1 MVTLPTPQ
9 TYWRAAGAADNAW
22 TLDADGT
29 FTPAAGQAVE
39 VVTVGPSP
47 IARAVADTI
56 PAISGLADLN
66 ATYASAITINAA
78 LAATGTN
85 LVYSLTGPAWLS
97 INPTTGQITG
107 TAPSETVSGSAT
119 VTVRNAA
126 GSASDTFAV
135 VVSNGPSVALP
146 QVSSLV
152 GFGDSI
158 TLGYGIATDADKWLN
173 RVSAEINSGTLVN
186 SGISGTVLQNSPDST
201 GSPRSSNGRDRF
213 ISALTGAS
221 KREMAIIA
229 YGFNDARYTGAPATF
244 NLAAY
249 ENDLNEVIAGLRIAG
264 YPADRLVIVAP
275 YYITNT
281 GLTTGSTGFTGQTRA
296 GFEAFVAAAQR
307 VAEAHGCWYF
317 DAYAWMR
324 DNGGASLISGDDI
337 HPNVTGHDTI
347 AKGMLSQSARLNTR
361 AIPGSVTATGG
372 PEQITVNWSAVS
384 GASGY
389 EVSLATDG
397 SFAFGAP
404 QAASGTSTTI
414 TGQTPG
420 SLLRARVR
428 AIVSGTPGPWGY
440 ADSAATIVATAPS
453 HIAYDDVSAITV
465 STPLL
470 GRVADSGQTW
480 SNGNAGFFQIG
491 SQGLYLVNVATS
503 SNHRTALLSAPMASS
518 AVYAQGIA
526 RCQSNNTNF
535 AVQLV
540 LWSTSAGNPSNT
552 CYALDYHGSLVRIF
566 RYSGGTQTVLSGS
579 ASYVAP
585 VGGEFT
591 LRLECEPGVQRA
603 YLNGTLVLTTNDTAI
618 TNGGY
623 YGIGGRAFSAVPGD
637 TSGSHFKS
645 VAFGV
650 L

>member
-29 FTPAAGQAVE
+29 FTPTAGQAVE

-97 INPTTGQITG
+97 INPATGQITG
-107 TAPSETVSGSAT
+107 TAPSETVLDAAT

-173 RVSAEINSGTLVN
+173 RVSAGINSGTLANAGV
-186 SGISGTVLQNSPDST
+186 SGTVLQNSPDSS
-201 GSPRSSNGRDRF
+201 GSARASNGRDRF
-213 ISALTGAS
+213 ISALTGAA

-229 YGFNDARYTGAPATF
+229 YGFNDARYIAAPATF

-275 YYITNT
+275 FFITNT
-281 GLTTGSTGFTGQTRA
+281 GLSTGSAGFTGQTSA
-296 GFEAFVAAAQR
+296 GFEAFVTAARA
-307 VAEAHGCWYF
+307 VAEAHGCWYH

-324 DNGGASLISGDDI
+324 DNGGASLISGDNI
-337 HPNVTGHDTI
+337 HPNVTGHAVI
-347 AKGMLSQSARLNTR
+347 AEGMLYHSARLNTR

-372 PEQITVNWSAVS
+372 PEQIEVSWAAVS

-389 EVSLATDG
+389 EVALAADG
-397 SFAFGAP
+397 SYIFGAP
-404 QAASGTSTTI
+404 VAASGTSATI
-414 TGQTPG
+414 TGLTPG

-428 AIVSGTPGPWGY
+428 AIVGGTPGPWGY

-480 SNGNAGFFQIG
+480 SNGNAGSFQIG
-491 SQGLYLVNVATS
+491 SQGLYLINTTAGN
-503 SNHRTALLSAPMASS
+503 NHRSALLSNPMTSS
-518 AVYAQGIA
+518 AVYAEGIA
-526 RCQSNNTNF
+526 RCQSINSNY
-535 AVQLV
+535 ALQLV
-540 LWSTSAGNPSNT
+540 LWCTSVGAPSDS

-566 RYSGGTQTVLSGS
+566 RYSGGTQTVLPGS

-591 LRLECEPGVQRA
+591 LRFECEPGEQRA
-603 YLNGTLVLTTNDTAI
+603 YVNGALVLTTNDTAI
-618 TNGGY
+618 TDGGY
-623 YGIGGRAFSAVPGD
+623 FGIGERAFSALPGD
-637 TSGSHFKS
+637 TAGSHFKS